1 MIDCKQ
7 TRRALLAEPAS
18 ADPEIRAHRENCPE
32 CAKYF
37 ERLGRFETRLASA
50 VRLGVP
56 AASTSEPVPEG
67 PVDKVVTL
75 RARSVRTEALRSGHR
90 PRWLA
95 LAASVLVAAGV
106 AGVLW
111 LAVPRA
117 SLADDVVAHMAG
129 EPQAWLSDSAVPA
142 ARLSAA
148 IEDAHMRLLPDAGV
162 VSYAASCEF
171 RGHHVPHLV
180 VQDASGPVTVMVLV
194 HESARFAVDFDEQGY
209 RGVILPVPGHG
220 AIAVLTRNKSLGSAA
235 VDRIAARV
243 AGAIDWAA

>member
-1 MIDCKQ
+1 
-7 TRRALLAEPAS
+7 LAEPES
-18 ADPEIRAHRENCPE
+18 ADPEIRAHREKCPE
-32 CAKYF
+32 CAEYF

-50 VRLGVP
+50 IRLGVH
-56 AASTSEPVPEG
+56 AASTSEPVPAG
-67 PVDKVVTL
+67 PVDNVVPL
-75 RARSVRTEALRSGHR
+75 QSAPVRSAAARTVHR

-106 AGVLW
+106 AAVLW

-117 SLADDVVAHMAG
+117 SLAGDVVAHMAG

-148 IEDAHMRLLPDAGV
+148 IADAHMRLLPDAGV

-180 VQDASGPVTVMVLV
+180 VQDTSGPVTVMVLV
-194 HESARFAVDFDEQGY
+194 HESARSAVNFDEQGY

-220 AIAVLTRNKSLGSAA
+220 AIAVLTRNKSLGTAA

-243 AGAIDWAA
+243 VGAIDWTA